1 VSLGRYTLIVVAIL
15 ALGLGLA
22 WPLGLRGLDPRARWA
37 ALLGGVLATVN
48 TLTAYGLVSWSIGR
62 STNAFLGAVL
72 GGMVGRMGLMLV
84 AVVAAVLALGLPKVP
99 LTISLLSYFVVF
111 LVMELA
117 LLHKRTSPGV
127 PAAR

>member
-1 VSLGRYTLIVVAIL
+1 VSLGRYTLIVVAAL

-22 WPLGLRGLDPRARWA
+22 WPLGLRGLDARARWA
-37 ALLGGVLATVN
+37 ALLGGVLAAVN
-48 TLTAYGLVSWSIGR
+48 TLAAYGLVSWSIGR

-72 GGMVGRMGLMLV
+72 GGMVGRMGLMLI

-99 LTISLLSYFVVF
+99 LAISLLSYFVVF
-111 LVMELA
+111 LIMELA

-127 PAAR
+127 AAR